1 MQILFAHHDLN
12 FISDVMSKEPKEH
25 IVDNLVSCGV
35 SFCAFNMVKDLNT
48 KLALLQQINKEYNAL
63 AHKLENGNIT
73 INDLD
78 VAEPAAKERLPSEIH
93 RRDDFGLDTEAAE
106 KLGKI
111 CPSKV
116 EQIINFLKQKRVMEI
131 INGIKLLIEPKD
143 II

>member
-1 MQILFAHHDLN
+1 MQILFAHQDLN

-25 IVDNLVSCGV
+25 VVDNLVSCGV

-63 AHKLENGNIT
+63 AHKLEDGNIT

-78 VAEPAAKERLPSEIH
+78 VAAPAAKERLPSEIH
-93 RRDDFGLDTEAAE
+93 RRDDFGLDSEAAE
-106 KLGKI
+106 RLEKM

-116 EQIINFLKQKRVMEI
+116 EQITNFLKQKRVLEI
-131 INGIKLLIEPKD
+131 FTSLSFKETKA
-143 II
+143 